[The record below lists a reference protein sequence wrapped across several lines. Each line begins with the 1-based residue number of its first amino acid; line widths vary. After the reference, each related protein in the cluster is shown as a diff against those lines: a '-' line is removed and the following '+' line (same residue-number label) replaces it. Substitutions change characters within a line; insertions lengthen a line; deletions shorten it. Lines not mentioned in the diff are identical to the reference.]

1 MGLVNMS
8 YILNKKEFSQ
18 AFDRSALL
26 MSYCETSSDLDQ
38 CIIELFENYEEVNLS
53 IHNNEYFKP
62 NYKYKKS

>member
-1 MGLVNMS
+1 MGFVNMS
-8 YILNKKEFSQ
+8 CILNKKEFPQ

-38 CIIELFENYEEVNLS
+38 CIIELFEKYEELNLS
-53 IHNNEYFKP
+53 IHNDEYFKP